1 MGWSSRLSEKHI
13 SCSREKVGL
22 SIKKMLRVICIQL
35 AFKAIRLNELSSK
48 TMKTGPILTFGG
60 EEMTRK
66 GNWDEGNLGK
76 VYVVHDERREFF
88 QKDQVVNCTKFCLG
102 IKYRKNRDV
111 AIDLATQWSCGFKIY
126 ILKKIRKRKEKRKQ
140 AFVRKAGLM
149 NWTEERIWGKELQYQ
164 L

>member
-66 GNWDEGNLGK
+66 GN
-76 VYVVHDERREFF
+76 
-88 QKDQVVNCTKFCLG
+88 
-102 IKYRKNRDV
+102 
-111 AIDLATQWSCGFKIY
+111 
-126 ILKKIRKRKEKRKQ
+126 
-140 AFVRKAGLM
+140 
-149 NWTEERIWGKELQYQ
+149 
-164 L
+164 